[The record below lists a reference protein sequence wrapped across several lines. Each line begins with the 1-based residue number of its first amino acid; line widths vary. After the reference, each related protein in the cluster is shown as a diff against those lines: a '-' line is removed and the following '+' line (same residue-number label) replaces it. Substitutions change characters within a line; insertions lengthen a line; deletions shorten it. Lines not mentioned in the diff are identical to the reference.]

1 MVGSYESFVSIK
13 LFLKLFLENL
23 LFSRTSAIFIALFV
37 FIMCVPTLLAH
48 QIDETT
54 RGVTMNGM
62 YYKYSVGFS
71 TLMMQNGC
79 SLMKG
84 NLWLTG
90 IFLKV
95 SQRKVERLVLWTGKE
110 RSDFSD
116 ISLFSRPYPLKGIFF
131 QKNL

>member
-1 MVGSYESFVSIK
+1 
-13 LFLKLFLENL
+13 
-23 LFSRTSAIFIALFV
+23 
-37 FIMCVPTLLAH
+37 MCVPTLLAH

-95 SQRKVERLVLWTGKE
+95 SQRKVERLVL
-110 RSDFSD
+110 
-116 ISLFSRPYPLKGIFF
+116 
-131 QKNL
+131 